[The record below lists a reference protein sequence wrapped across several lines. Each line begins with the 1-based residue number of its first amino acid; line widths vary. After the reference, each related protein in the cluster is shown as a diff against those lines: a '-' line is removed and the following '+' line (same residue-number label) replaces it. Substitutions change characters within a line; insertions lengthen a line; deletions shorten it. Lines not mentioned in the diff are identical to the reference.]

1 VTSLAGESPGVRLAP
16 VEIEPRLDV
25 SRPTALRASGFL
37 LITVGAVILGVGAI
51 VPWLTVGIPNESGH
65 SSFRGTEL
73 PDGRVVLGCALVV
86 LVAIATIR
94 LVRSRRVRHLIAVVT
109 AAAGLVSV
117 VVGVTFIDDG
127 QDRSSIVA
135 AIGVPR
141 ELWERFGVFRDLGAG
156 PYLALVGGLLC
167 VAGAILTLW
176 WIRRMGDWLAADE
189 VSPAA
194 ASG

>member
-1 VTSLAGESPGVRLAP
+1 LLTVIGG
-16 VEIEPRLDV
+16 
-25 SRPTALRASGFL
+25 L
-37 LITVGAVILGVGAI
+37 LIGVGAVGV
-51 VPWLTVGIPNESGH
+51 WLTVGIQNESGH

-73 PDGRVVLGCALVV
+73 PDGRVVMGCALVV
-86 LVAIATIR
+86 LVAIVTVR
-94 LVRSRRVRHLIAVVT
+94 LVRSRRVRYLIVAVT

-127 QDRSSIVA
+127 QDRASIVA

-176 WIRRMGDWLAADE
+176 WIRRMGDRLAADE